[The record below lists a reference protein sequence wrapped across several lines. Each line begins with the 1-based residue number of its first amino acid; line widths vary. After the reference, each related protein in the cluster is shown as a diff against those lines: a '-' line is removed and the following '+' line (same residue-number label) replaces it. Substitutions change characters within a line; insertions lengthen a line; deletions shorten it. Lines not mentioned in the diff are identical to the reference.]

1 MCQYFSYPFI
11 FLKTD
16 TCLFSDNRRYYRL
29 FNDTTRQIML
39 AQTASCRHKRG
50 ERLQSD
56 VPGVDGVIKYAVRE
70 NARVY
75 GNGETY

>member
-1 MCQYFSYPFI
+1 
-11 FLKTD
+11 
-16 TCLFSDNRRYYRL
+16 
-29 FNDTTRQIML
+29 ML